1 MPGEAFVPV
10 EGSDVR
16 IALGVYTKEPDF
28 NRLRIMVKSLI
39 RQGYVKWEASDLA
52 TLRLL
57 KSLGVTDLT
66 ADWSLYAFNSAALK
80 ELSELGVKR
89 FTASPENGRENLQF
103 LAESGYDVEFL
114 VQQSTPLFISLT
126 EPAAKPKDL
135 DVYRRGGLWVT
146 VKPLPRVFDTPAG
159 VSTRIDL
166 SWDAE

>member
-1 MPGEAFVPV
+1 MTDNTKNMDDG
-10 EGSDVR
+10 
-16 IALGVYTKEPDF
+16 IYT
-28 NRLRIMVKSLI
+28 L
-39 RQGYVKWEASDLA
+39 
-52 TLRLL
+52 
-57 KSLGVTDLT
+57 TD
-66 ADWSLYAFNSAALK
+66 
-80 ELSELGVKR
+80 
-89 FTASPENGRENLQF
+89 ENGNEIQFELIGACEFKGVQYYAMIPADAEGKSEEFCEYVILKAVVENGEENLRA
-103 LAESGYDVEFL
+103 LAASGYDVEFL